1 MNTIVSFGVHQNQI
15 KNTSKPKTATSSI
28 QKEKAINKKKL
39 AVGIMTGAGISAL
52 VVGGLLYK
60 QKLDST
66 KFTKLA
72 ENIEFKPAQT
82 IEEAI
87 AFGKQNLGIK
97 KYKGFNSDD
106 IKIINWVNEGM
117 TNASN
122 KGKGKFVMPQKVQLY
137 QGKIPNGGDAPMA
150 ANQLREMVI
159 SKERLKENFEAMK
172 DFLKETKYTDKT
184 QEEVGEL
191 VEKLSYQEVSE
202 KVARIFKKKYGAEPA
217 TTKEFSIIYHEL
229 GHLQHFFS
237 PDIPKIHLQ
246 LGNAEEIKEWNM
258 KITPEAQKL
267 RDLFDS
273 SIEQIKDVSFYAKS
287 SALEFVAEVFSYL
300 CDDEK
305 LSKETLDL
313 YQKLGGAMI

>member
-1 MNTIVSFGVHQNQI
+1 
-15 KNTSKPKTATSSI
+15 
-28 QKEKAINKKKL
+28 
-39 AVGIMTGAGISAL
+39 
-52 VVGGLLYK
+52 
-60 QKLDST
+60 
-66 KFTKLA
+66 
-72 ENIEFKPAQT
+72 
-82 IEEAI
+82 
-87 AFGKQNLGIK
+87 
-97 KYKGFNSDD
+97 
-106 IKIINWVNEGM
+106 M

-122 KGKGKFVMPQKVQLY
+122 KGKGKFVMPLKVQLY

-159 SKERLKENFEAMK
+159 SKERLKSNFETMK
-172 DFLKETKYTDKT
+172 DFLKLTKYTDKT
-184 QEEVGEL
+184 PEEVSEL
-191 VEKLSYQEVSE
+191 VEKLSYQEISE
-202 KVARIFKKKYGAEPA
+202 KATRIFKEKHGAEPVTA
-217 TTKEFSIIYHEL
+217 KEFSMIYHEL

-287 SALEFVAEVFSYL
+287 SPLEFVAEVFSYL

-305 LSKETLDL
+305 LSKETIDL